1 MLTISTNAYQQG
13 EQKAMKKLLVIALGL
28 GIALGAVSFAQETAN
43 DGGKKMAP
51 KGKKGKKKTGDKTT
65 SQK

>member
-1 MLTISTNAYQQG
+1 
-13 EQKAMKKLLVIALGL
+13 MKKLLVIALGL